1 MRTFVIGIAV
11 TAISLTIAGIGFA
24 SEPKQNMPDELSA
37 YATKNGCQQVAD
49 FFKRPGMVNPPY
61 VYGYFS
67 GLAED
72 SAALW
77 CQTGQ
82 GDDRKFML
90 LIMMKKRDPEFAKCP
105 AKIESRNYPGGL
117 SIYRNKQTTLDDF
130 VYLADPKR
138 RGPKNIKLSANGI
151 LSEYDGVEELFY
163 CHKGEWL
170 VRQRH

>member
-1 MRTFVIGIAV
+1 MRTPIIGIAV
-11 TAISLTIAGIGFA
+11 AAISLTISGIGFA
-24 SEPKQNMPDELSA
+24 SEPTLNMPDELIA
-37 YATKNGCQQVAD
+37 YAAKNGCHQVAD

-61 VYGYFS
+61 VYGYLP

-82 GDDRKFML
+82 VDDRRFLL
-90 LIMMKKRDPEFAKCP
+90 LIMMKRRDTELAKCP
-105 AKIESRNYPGGL
+105 ARIEWRNYPGGL
-117 SIYRNKQTTLDDF
+117 SIYKDKRTMLDDF

-138 RGPKNIKLSANGI
+138 RGPKNVRLSANGI
-151 LSEYDGVEELFY
+151 LSEYDGVDELFY
-163 CHKGEWL
+163 CHKGAWL